1 MYIVNKVRIS
11 ILFFSVFCL
20 TCNSCKDDD
29 HVDPSSEIVIELL
42 SKEVELPAKVKLFF
56 KVDKRNGDPLAGLTE
71 ENFLL
76 FEDGDKLSAF
86 ESGAQ
91 IQREAG
97 EFLFSSLLL
106 LDLSGSI
113 LNADALEPLKSS
125 AKSFVESVI
134 PENSDPLSGSFEMAI
149 YWFDGEQNIHNLVD
163 YSTSREALIA
173 GIESID
179 EDISQDNSTNL
190 NGAVIQ
196 GIELMKNRLSE
207 QSASDPDVSMA
218 SSMVIFT
225 DGTDQAG
232 IATDNQAISAVNNSG
247 NDITTFTIGLGGE
260 IQQDVLASLGTS
272 GFELSDN
279 TTDLN
284 DAFIAVAQKVKDEG
298 NSFYVLEYCSPS
310 RAGEN
315 VLKIQ
320 TEIEGASGSFETT
333 FDATGFTGGCSI
345 N

>member
-1 MYIVNKVRIS
+1 
-11 ILFFSVFCL
+11 
-20 TCNSCKDDD
+20 
-29 HVDPSSEIVIELL
+29 
-42 SKEVELPAKVKLFF
+42 
-56 KVDKRNGDPLAGLTE
+56 
-71 ENFLL
+71 
-76 FEDGDKLSAF
+76 
-86 ESGAQ
+86 
-91 IQREAG
+91 
-97 EFLFSSLLL
+97 
-106 LDLSGSI
+106 
-113 LNADALEPLKSS
+113 
-125 AKSFVESVI
+125 
-134 PENSDPLSGSFEMAI
+134 
-149 YWFDGEQNIHNLVD
+149 
-163 YSTSREALIA
+163 
-173 GIESID
+173 
-179 EDISQDNSTNL
+179 
-190 NGAVIQ
+190 
-196 GIELMKNRLSE
+196 
-207 QSASDPDVSMA
+207 
-218 SSMVIFT
+218 IFT